1 MVIKCDDVWREI
13 SNYLDGD
20 LDPELKRAMD
30 EHFAQCRQCVAVRDG
45 VRNIVDLYGSERMF
59 TLPAGFHPRLRSRL
73 DDQIEGQRGSSRGL
87 LVSLAAAAAIA
98 ALFFIATAHSR
109 FAAQPRAQMSQPVRR
124 VPQELVAVVDGGKT
138 FHRPG
143 CRYMHGKYRMVTP
156 EKAIREGYSPC
167 VYCMHEA
174 LQSAGNAD
182 PDLDGE
188 ETASNATAE
197 K

>member
-1 MVIKCDDVWREI
+1 VRWTNI
-13 SNYLDGD
+13 SRSAASVLRCATACGTSSISTAANECL
-20 LDPELKRAMD
+20 R
-30 EHFAQCRQCVAVRDG
+30 
-45 VRNIVDLYGSERMF
+45 
-59 TLPAGFHPRLRSRL
+59 FHPRLRSRL

-87 LVSLAAAAAIA
+87 LISLAAAAAIA

-109 FAAQPRAQMSQPVRR
+109 FAPQPRAQMSQPVRR

-156 EKAIREGYSPC
+156 EEAIREGYSPC

-182 PDLDGE
+182 PDLGGE